1 MHQSGA
7 YRGGHLTNEAICKKV
22 DGLLRNDNLRRKVGE
37 LA

>member
-22 DGLLRNDNLRRKVGE
+22 DGLLRMTI
-37 LA
+37 